1 MKWKDILDFV
11 KIEHTLFSLP
21 FVLMGF
27 ILAKKQLGEE
37 ILEVSLSNLD
47 LLWIILAA
55 IGARGLAMALNRLID
70 KEIDA
75 KNPRT
80 ASRHLPSG
88 KMTEFE
94 AWSLSIAF
102 LATLLFASW
111 RLNMVALKMAWLPV
125 IAFVIY
131 PYTKRF
137 SWICHFWIGLCL
149 ALAPAG
155 AWVAISADTMGWES
169 IIGVG
174 SETWIGR
181 EFAWF
186 PELFFISMGV
196 ALWITAFD
204 VNYARMDVEVDQ
216 RQGIRSF
223 PATFGLK
230 TTKGL
235 SIALTLGWSICFLFA
250 GLSDYTDLRDYRYP
264 LWIPSVILM
273 ATVNLYVMTSHA
285 SKSESSSLDME
296 KFQQLLFKTS
306 MLTGWVLLASLSFTE
321 GMID

>member
-1 MKWKDILDFV
+1 
-11 KIEHTLFSLP
+11 
-21 FVLMGF
+21 
-27 ILAKKQLGEE
+27 
-37 ILEVSLSNLD
+37 
-47 LLWIILAA
+47 
-55 IGARGLAMALNRLID
+55 
-70 KEIDA
+70 
-75 KNPRT
+75 
-80 ASRHLPSG
+80 
-88 KMTEFE
+88 
-94 AWSLSIAF
+94 
-102 LATLLFASW
+102 
-111 RLNMVALKMAWLPV
+111 
-125 IAFVIY
+125 
-131 PYTKRF
+131 
-137 SWICHFWIGLCL
+137 
-149 ALAPAG
+149 
-155 AWVAISADTMGWES
+155 
-169 IIGVG
+169 
-174 SETWIGR
+174 
-181 EFAWF
+181 
-186 PELFFISMGV
+186 MGV

>member
-21 FVLMGF
+21 FVLMGY
-27 ILAKKQLGEE
+27 ILAKKQYGEE
-37 ILEVSLSNLD
+37 VFEVSFSNLD

-75 KNPRT
+75 RNPRT

-102 LATLLFASW
+102 LVTLLFASW

-155 AWVAISADTMGWES
+155 AWVAISADTTGWES
-169 IIGVG
+169 ILGVE
-174 SETWIGR
+174 SNTWIGR
-181 EFAWF
+181 DFAWF

-204 VNYARMDVEVDQ
+204 VNYARMDVEVDR

-230 TTKGL
+230 MTKGL

-250 GLSDYTDLRDYRYP
+250 GLSGHTNVRDYNYP

-273 ATVNLYVMTSHA
+273 GIVNLYVMTSQA

>member
-1 MKWKDILDFV
+1 MPWKMAWLAESGRIICCCRSLVEVKWKDILDFV

-37 ILEVSLSNLD
+37 IFEVSLFNLD

-111 RLNMVALKMAWLPV
+111 RLNMVALKMA
-125 IAFVIY
+125 
-131 PYTKRF
+131 
-137 SWICHFWIGLCL
+137 
-149 ALAPAG
+149 
-155 AWVAISADTMGWES
+155 
-169 IIGVG
+169 
-174 SETWIGR
+174 
-181 EFAWF
+181 
-186 PELFFISMGV
+186 
-196 ALWITAFD
+196 
-204 VNYARMDVEVDQ
+204 
-216 RQGIRSF
+216 
-223 PATFGLK
+223 
-230 TTKGL
+230 
-235 SIALTLGWSICFLFA
+235 
-250 GLSDYTDLRDYRYP
+250 
-264 LWIPSVILM
+264 
-273 ATVNLYVMTSHA
+273 
-285 SKSESSSLDME
+285 
-296 KFQQLLFKTS
+296 
-306 MLTGWVLLASLSFTE
+306 
-321 GMID
+321 